1 MNEQNPMEAL
11 LQRYKEGHWE
21 RRALEQ
27 QLIIHLMNHPHRF
40 NLRHLNPDDRMDFL
54 CFYFPRLRK
63 AIDNYKVTGHSFD
76 AYIHRSIQFALR
88 DYKHEETIQH
98 EEEAQI
104 WHFTDDLCQPIQK
117 EQFVQDYDQPYS
129 EDAPVRIRNPKQ
141 ILLLTLKAYR
151 YISPDFSNK
160 VANAIG
166 LEPKTIEGWIRE
178 IRMKRL
184 ADDMEIEKLQAAT
197 CYIKKLRFEQQLLSI
212 DSDSMSR
219 TRLEWQ
225 AAKNIQH
232 LEKLNRK
239 LRKIKKTASNQL
251 IADVL
256 GMPKGT
262 VDANL
267 HALKQKRKD
276 QETQRN

>member
-1 MNEQNPMEAL
+1 MEAL

-21 RRALEQ
+21 RRVLEQ

-88 DYKHEETIQH
+88 DYKQEETIQH
-98 EEEAQI
+98 QEEAQI
-104 WHFTDDLCQPIQK
+104 WHCTDDSYRPIQK
-117 EQFVQDYDQPYS
+117 EHFVQDYDQPYD
-129 EDAPVRIRNPKQ
+129 EDTPVKIRNPKQ

-160 VANAIG
+160 IAGAIG
-166 LEPKTIEGWIRE
+166 LEPEIIEGWIRE
-178 IRMKRL
+178 IRMKRII
-184 ADDMEIEKLQAAT
+184 DDMEIEKLQTAT
-197 CYIKKLRFEQQLLSI
+197 QVCYIKKLRFEQQLLSV
-212 DSDSMSR
+212 DSDSISRMS
-219 TRLEWQ
+219 LELQ

-267 HALKQKRKD
+267 HALKQKWKD
-276 QETQRN
+276 QKSQCN